1 MRGKGWG
8 VGLLEGGGQG
18 GRGQD
23 GGIGREWWVRGWRGR
38 GDVKLCEHEVECR
51 GRWVR
56 MSLRT

>member
-23 GGIGREWWVRGWRGR
+23 GGIGREWWEAFGVR
-38 GDVKLCEHEVECR
+38 CNM
-51 GRWVR
+51 WVVGPW
-56 MSLRT
+56 